1 MVLFLLLHG
10 AMTSD
15 APQNPAGDDH
25 DVWAA
30 ITAFEQILETI
41 PSDTASLSVL
51 AQAYA
56 QIGDHARAT
65 EHLLRLGK
73 VFLDEKQTDAA
84 VAVID
89 RLAPYQ
95 ADERVREL
103 VDEIAAAVAAAG
115 GTPAAESSPTASVSA
130 PAASAPTDDALR
142 PTLTPSD
149 SEMRSLS
156 QFRISEELSLAWN
169 LMESSELTQD
179 EYTSVVQ
186 DLSEMSASDH
196 SEATISVLHVLEAR
210 SFKSLDKIVGTLAR
224 DCGTPFVA
232 LACFEFQYQA
242 LSLLPVAFCTQ
253 RGAMAFETLGKDA
266 MVAILN
272 PYDTQLR
279 LDVEYLSG
287 RKCHFFVVLASD
299 FDRLLAR
306 YRETAA
312 HGGVPPAAK
321 A

>member
-1 MVLFLLLHG
+1 
-10 AMTSD
+10 MTAD
-15 APQNPAGDDH
+15 AAQNLPGDDH

-41 PSDTASLSVL
+41 PNDTASLSVL

-65 EHLLRLGK
+65 ESLLRLGR
-73 VFLDEKQTDAA
+73 VFLDEHQVEAA
-84 VAVID
+84 AEVRD
-89 RLAPYQ
+89 RLVPYE

-103 VDEIAAAVAAAG
+103 VGDIQAAVSSAG
-115 GTPAAESSPTASVSA
+115 RLPDRPPAAPVGADVGVKAPGGGPADESPAVGSGVSEA
-130 PAASAPTDDALR
+130 
-142 PTLTPSD
+142 
-149 SEMRSLS
+149 EMGSMS

-169 LMESSELTQD
+169 LMESGELTQD
-179 EYTSVVQ
+179 EYTNVVQ

-210 SFKSLDKIVGTLAR
+210 SFKSLDRIVGTLAR
-224 DCGTPFVA
+224 DCGTPFVS
-232 LACFEFQYQA
+232 LGSFEFQYGA
-242 LSLLPVAFCTQ
+242 LSLLPVAFCTH
-253 RGAMAFETLGKDA
+253 RGALAFETLGKEA
-266 MVAILN
+266 LVAILN

-279 LDVEYLSG
+279 LDAEYLSG

-299 FDRLLAR
+299 FDRLMAR

-312 HGGVPPAAK
+312 GGGADAAK
-321 A
+321 SG